1 MIKSITIEDNK
12 RLPLKYS
19 YKLDSFK
26 NGTEFNFINGINIII
41 GKNGSGKSTLLNNIA
56 SYLLCSHS
64 YYSELPNFNT
74 FGEVLKLDNLFEDTQ
89 LKDGMKIK
97 CDYVGVVYNY
107 ISCTAIDHPTDINIL
122 SNYIECGN
130 KSFGEKTRYEIY
142 SLFDLAFSNK
152 NVQFP
157 IKKIF
162 TQRDSSNDYW
172 RDRLNNLLKYYKEN
186 RFDTTPEEFSFTFLI
201 DEPDKNLDIENIE
214 DIYKVLSYKKK
225 MTQLI
230 CVIHNPILI
239 YKLSKLDYINWIE
252 LSDGYLDK
260 IKEVFNRINSQG

>member
-1 MIKSITIEDNK
+1 M
-12 RLPLKYS
+12 R
-19 YKLDSFK
+19 
-26 NGTEFNFINGINIII
+26 
-41 GKNGSGKSTLLNNIA
+41 
-56 SYLLCSHS
+56 
-64 YYSELPNFNT
+64 
-74 FGEVLKLDNLFEDTQ
+74 
-89 LKDGMKIK
+89 
-97 CDYVGVVYNY
+97 Y
-107 ISCTAIDHPTDINIL
+107 IL
-122 SNYIECGN
+122 Y
-130 KSFGEKTRYEIY
+130 
-142 SLFDLAFSNK
+142 DLAFSNK

-172 RDRLNNLLKYYKEN
+172 RDRLNNLLRYYKEN